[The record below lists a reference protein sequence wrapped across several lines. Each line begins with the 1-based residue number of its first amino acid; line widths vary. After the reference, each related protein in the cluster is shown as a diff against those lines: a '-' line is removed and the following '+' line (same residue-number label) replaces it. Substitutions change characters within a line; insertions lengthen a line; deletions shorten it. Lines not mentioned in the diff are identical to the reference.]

1 MSMMK
6 LMLPPVVSSGQY
18 QIMESSIAMMEHMVM
33 TDNAMIGPQ
42 WHSLRTSWRFSN
54 VTTMEKMFIFFFIP
68 AGFNRKF
75 YLCYLAHSAVRT
87 THIVFL
93 VFCVK
98 RNWPGVGSLLFSV
111 SHCAHWQRAA
121 SSTAELHYSC
131 QRLKFAIYGGKK
143 NRTVNH
149 CLVGK
154 TNYRPVKLHLDLI
167 PFLLRIFPET

>member
-54 VTTMEKMFIFFFIP
+54 VTTMEKMFIFFFATNIP

-143 NRTVNH
+143 
-149 CLVGK
+149 
-154 TNYRPVKLHLDLI
+154 
-167 PFLLRIFPET
+167 